1 MSGSMSGMWKRS
13 HGEPLRHRQT
23 KGAATDMF
31 YLTPP
36 RHISTLTVV
45 QVKSNSNMECARQ
58 AAQRLPEFTEDTDA
72 PQRIT

>member
-1 MSGSMSGMWKRS
+1 VRNKN
-13 HGEPLRHRQT
+13 
-23 KGAATDMF
+23 
-31 YLTPP
+31 LTMKVVRIVAWLVPGVWSI
-36 RHISTLTVV
+36 RTVV